1 MNARAFFVDV
11 LTAALELGVATHDD
25 VLRHTTPDILAN
37 HLPRPLWAKL
47 LTACLGAT
55 RVDARL
61 VVDTVGVPALCEHVP
76 HPIVW
81 ACISEI
87 ASRALGVAVS
97 TRPTRDASKPARDT
111 IGPSPAPVAP
121 VATIPPRAVIPR
133 TTSSELR
140 VSAPAPTESSADA
153 QALGGDQLADL
164 VAELEA
170 DERAS
175 QPSSSRSRNASGRFR
190 QAGTN
195 VGRPN
200 TIRRPQVAATI
211 PARGSSSMATG
222 TAPSTPALSIT
233 DTHEI
238 ADVADVE
245 LDIETDVGRS
255 EWKTSLAVEDEQLVD
270 WAASD
275 EATGDETRK
284 R

>member
-1 MNARAFFVDV
+1 MNTRGFFVDV
-11 LTAALELGVATHDD
+11 LTAALELGIATHDD
-25 VLRHTTPDILAN
+25 VLRHATPDVLAN

-47 LTACLGAT
+47 LGACLSAS

-61 VVDTVGVPALCEHVP
+61 VVETITVPSLCEHVP

-81 ACISEI
+81 ACIAEVAARS
-87 ASRALGVAVS
+87 LGVATS
-97 TRPTRDASKPARDT
+97 HRPTRDNASKQARDT
-111 IGPSPAPVAP
+111 STSSPAPVAP
-121 VATIPPRAVIPR
+121 VATIPPRAVISR
-133 TTSSELR
+133 SSSEPR
-140 VSAPAPTESSADA
+140 MTAPSPTAVNTDA

-170 DERAS
+170 DERAAT
-175 QPSSSRSRNASGRFR
+175 PRPRNSSGRFR

-200 TIRRPQVAATI
+200 TNRRPQVAATI
-211 PARGSSSMATG
+211 PTRGPSMASG

-238 ADVADVE
+238 ADVE